1 MWSMYTQIYSGR
13 KFQFSPSFCSVSVH
27 GECFPQKRRA
37 YSSKVK
43 KCVLWSISNIFLHL
57 VHLVPPL
64 LSSSWLVTSKQEER
78 EMIISA
84 TNVYREQQN
93 QPIFNS
99 FVLLTQMQARWHL
112 FGDNLSHKLPFQFS
126 IYALLYYKL
135 FRFIHLSVLS
145 GDLSGPVGLP
155 QTPYAVTST

>member
-1 MWSMYTQIYSGR
+1 MGGNFSSVLLFVLFRSMGNAFHRKEELTVQRSKSACCEVSLIYS
-13 KFQFSPSFCSVSVH
+13 FILYIWCPHFSHLLGLSH
-27 GECFPQKRRA
+27 LN
-37 YSSKVK
+37 K
-43 KCVLWSISNIFLHL
+43 K
-57 VHLVPPL
+57 
-64 LSSSWLVTSKQEER
+64 K

-84 TNVYREQQN
+84 INVYREQQN